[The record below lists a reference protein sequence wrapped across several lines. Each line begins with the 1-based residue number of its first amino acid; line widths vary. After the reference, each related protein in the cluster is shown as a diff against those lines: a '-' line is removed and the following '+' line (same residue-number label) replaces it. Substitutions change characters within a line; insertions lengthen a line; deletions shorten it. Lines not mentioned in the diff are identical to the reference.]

1 MIEIQCEEIIGKK
14 LANHRIILLSLTA
27 KYEYE
32 MWKGRWKVFQWT
44 LTLRKSGVRIQRTT
58 KSSTRKGYHAF
69 RPFSPSTLDFFAVI
83 LPRIYH
89 GIFIL
94 PLGFHPR
101 RTPSRFY
108 RRLILRLPAG
118 SDVLMRVV
126 LLGRENIA
134 VNFFLFFKHDRFDK
148 TNFSLLESFLFFFFA
163 VN

>member
-1 MIEIQCEEIIGKK
+1 MWRNSGKK
-14 LANHRIILLSLTA
+14 LANHRIIHLPAFPYCEIRIRDVKRTVESFPMNFNLEKERS
-27 KYEYE
+27 
-32 MWKGRWKVFQWT
+32 
-44 LTLRKSGVRIQRTT
+44 IQRTT

-94 PLGFHPR
+94 PLAFHPR

-148 TNFSLLESFLFFFFA
+148 TNFSLLESLLFFFFFFA
-163 VN
+163 IN